1 MPSPGPVLGGW
12 SFEPLPMALAAA
24 AVGLYV
30 WAALTRVRHW
40 RVAHTLSFVAGVL
53 AVVFA
58 LGSGLDRYGDDLLS
72 LHMVQHLVLTLVA
85 PPLLIAGRPLELAL
99 RAGRRGVLGPLVR
112 WNVPPL
118 AAWAAFVVVMAG
130 THLPPFYD
138 AAVRHPLL
146 HELEHALY
154 LASAILF
161 WVPLVEPRQPLGMVG
176 RLLYLMLAMPVMGAI
191 GVVLDES
198 RSLVYPVYAAPA
210 RALHVSALADQSR
223 AGAIMWVA
231 GTVLMAA
238 AALVVAWLALAREE
252 ERARRREAYEELELS
267 A

>member
-1 MPSPGPVLGGW
+1 MPSLGQVLGDW
-12 SFEPLPMALAAA
+12 SFEPVPMVLAACAIGLYVHAAA
-24 AVGLYV
+24 A
-30 WAALTRVRHW
+30 RVRRW
-40 RVAHTLSFVAGVL
+40 PAARSVSFVAGVL

-58 LGSGLDRYGDDLLS
+58 LGSGLDRYGDELLS
-72 LHMVQHLVLTLVA
+72 IHMIQHLVLTLVA

-99 RAGRRGVLGPLVR
+99 RAGHRGVLERIVR
-112 WNVPPL
+112 LRVPPL

-154 LASAILF
+154 LASALVF
-161 WVPLVEPRQPLGMVG
+161 WVPLIEPRRPLGMVG
-176 RLLYLMLAMPVMGAI
+176 RLLYLMLAMPVMSVI
-191 GVVLDES
+191 GVILDDS

-210 RALHVSALADQSR
+210 RAAGVSALADQSR
-223 AGAIMWVA
+223 AGAIMWVL
-231 GTVLMAA
+231 GSVLMAV